1 MLLESSPIPFRP
13 EIIAKAEELSEDIQI
28 TGSSDATKPLMK
40 VRGIFQRYDEKNAN
54 GRVYPK
60 ELFDRC
66 LNEEGWK
73 SRLKENSVIGLVE
86 HPEDGITKLTGP
98 ISHVVTNAWDNKDGT
113 IWGECIVLNTPDGQK
128 MGALFEAGVPVGIS
142 SRGEGEVESI
152 DEATQ
157 RVIPDSFNLI
167 TWDFVAD
174 NSVPGARVKPI
185 KGESKET
192 EKVRE
197 KSTTSTAKVP
207 TELPSPKMVDKEYL
221 KTAPEKP
228 FMSKI
233 GEMRKV
239 DVELKKL
246 KELAAKKLTFQA
258 RVGLSEEIALL
269 RSKASGFMREDLAVE
284 AYGNKLLKEMDEFSD
299 DVEGDDY
306 GDAPSAPPGE
316 TGDAAPPPPGGEA
329 GAGGPQIDK
338 TAFDTVMKAV
348 LSALAPGSGDA
359 AGPEGIPSAEGGE
372 AAGGDMQGVIDSAYE
387 TFSQDGTIDV
397 DGLVAQLQGGGE
409 ENGDFNPDEPVGSP
423 AQDEGPAP
431 VGAGGPPDMGSE
443 TKFESRELRAAV
455 QLIARLRE
463 SAAGGEKYRAK
474 MDELAERLKAHHPYL
489 KELEEARPK
498 LKAANE
504 TAARLE
510 RNRALLGRA
519 KTEIDRLKESLDEE
533 KQVAE
538 ALARLL
544 KENGIK
550 DASKLAEETR
560 AEVAKKVTRTST
572 TAEIEEELKA
582 TTEDATAIAGTA
594 GHKGTGGSVLGPG
607 DCEVVKDSSGKVTG
621 DGPGDSLDDGKGE
634 NATRVDGE
642 DQEGRE
648 GDKSDMKCHVVGK
661 GDSHYSA
668 GKSESKAKPA
678 PAKNGNG
685 KEAAATATETLE
697 EGKKEEEHDL
707 LRYIRRQRSNPYDQL

>member
-13 EIIAKAEELSEDIQI
+13 EIIAKAEELTEEVQI
-28 TGSSDATKPLMK
+28 SGSSDATKPLMK

-73 SRLKENSVIGLVE
+73 NRLKDNSVIGLVE
-86 HPEDGITKLTGP
+86 HPEDGITRLTGP

-113 IWGECIVLNTPDGQK
+113 VWGECLVLNTPDGQK

-142 SRGEGEVESI
+142 SRGEGEVESM

-157 RVIPDSFNLI
+157 RVIPDSFTLI

-174 NSVPGARVKPI
+174 NSVPGARVKPV
-185 KGESKET
+185 KGESARKTAAVEAA
-192 EKVRE
+192 KARE
-197 KSTTSTAKVP
+197 IAP
-207 TELPSPKMVDKEYL
+207 ELPSPKMVDKEYL
-221 KTAPEKP
+221 KTAPEKLP
-228 FMSKI
+228 MSKL

-246 KELAAKKLTFQA
+246 KNLASKKLTFQA

-269 RSKASGFMREDLAVE
+269 RSKASAFMREDLAVE
-284 AYGNKLLKEMDEFSD
+284 AYGKKLIVEMDDFSD
-299 DVEGDDY
+299 DVEGDDA
-306 GDAPSAPPGE
+306 GAPPAPPS
-316 TGDAAPPPPGGEA
+316 DASGAPPPVPGEEGAE
-329 GAGGPQIDK
+329 GAGGPQVDK

-348 LSALAPGSGDA
+348 LSSLAPEAGEP
-359 AGPEGIPSAEGGE
+359 AGPEGIPGAEAGGGDE
-372 AAGGDMQGVIDSAYE
+372 FGAPGGGGGDMQGVIDSAYE
-387 TFSQDGTIDV
+387 TFTQSGTIDV
-397 DGLVAQLQGGGE
+397 DSLVSQLQGGGE
-409 ENGDFNPDEPVGSP
+409 EGAEGGEDDFGADEPIG
-423 AQDEGPAP
+423 DEGGAPA
-431 VGAGGPPDMGSE
+431 GAGGPPPDMGSE
-443 TKFESRELRAAV
+443 AKFESRELRAAV

-463 SAAGGEKYRAK
+463 SAAGGERFRAK
-474 MDELAERLKAHHPYL
+474 IDELAERLKAHHPYL

-519 KTEIDRLKESLDEE
+519 KSEIDRLKESLDEE
-533 KQVAE
+533 KQVAN
-538 ALARLL
+538 ALTRLL
-544 KENGIK
+544 KEHGIK

-560 AEVAKKVTRTST
+560 AEATKTVRRTST
-572 TAEIEEELKA
+572 TAEIEDALK
-582 TTEDATAIAGTA
+582 EDAGVEGGT
-594 GHKGTGGSVLGPG
+594 KGSKSSGASALGPG
-607 DCEVVKDSSGKVTG
+607 DCEMVKDSSGKNTG
-621 DGPGDSLDDGKGE
+621 DGPGDSLDDGTGE
-634 NATRVDGE
+634 KATRVDGE
-642 DQEGRE
+642 DQLGRE
-648 GDKSDMKCHVVGK
+648 GDKGDQKCHVVGK
-661 GDSHYSA
+661 GDSHYSV
-668 GKSESKAKPA
+668 GKSESK
-678 PAKNGNG
+678 KNGNG
-685 KEAAATATETLE
+685 SKAEVIE

>member
-1 MLLESSPIPFRP
+1 MLLESTPIPFRP
-13 EIIAKAEELSEDIQI
+13 EKIESLVETQEVQIQ
-28 TGSSDATKPLMK
+28 GSSAATQPLMR
-40 VRGIFQRYDEKNAN
+40 VRGVFQRYDEKNAN

-60 ELFDRC
+60 ELFSRC
-66 LNEEGWK
+66 LNEESWLK
-73 SRLKENSVIGLVE
+73 RLKDNSVIGLVE

-98 ISHVVTNAWDNKDGT
+98 VSHIVTKAYDNNDGT
-113 IWGECIVLNTPDGQK
+113 ILGEAIILNTPDGRK
-128 MGALFEAGVPVGIS
+128 IGSLLEAGVPVGIS
-142 SRGEGEVESI
+142 SRGEGEVESM

-157 RVIPDSFNLI
+157 RVIPDSFTLI

-174 NSVPGARVKPI
+174 NSVPGARVTPVKA
-185 KGESKET
+185 ESKG
-192 EKVRE
+192 RD
-197 KSTTSTAKVP
+197 KSTTSTVRIT

-221 KTAPEKP
+221 KTAPDKLP
-228 FMSKI
+228 MSKI

-246 KELAAKKLTFQA
+246 KELMAKRLTFQA

-269 RSKASGFMREDLAVE
+269 RSKASSYIREDSAVE
-284 AYGNKLLKEMDEFSD
+284 AYGAKLLKEMDDFSD
-299 DVEGDDY
+299 DVESDD
-306 GDAPSAPPGE
+306 SAPPPPPPGAP
-316 TGDAAPPPPGGEA
+316 GDAAPPPPGGEE
-329 GAGGPQIDK
+329 GAGGPQVDK

-348 LSALAPGSGDA
+348 LTALAPEAGGGGGAGDMGGA
-359 AGPEGIPSAEGGE
+359 PGDEAGAGIPGE
-372 AAGGDMQGVIDSAYE
+372 AGGAPGGDIQGVIDSAYE

-409 ENGDFNPDEPVGSP
+409 EGADDFGADEPIGAP
-423 AQDEGPAP
+423 NEQGAP
-431 VGAGGPPDMGSE
+431 VGAGAGGPPDMGSD

-463 SAAGGEKYRAK
+463 SAAGGEKFRAK
-474 MDELAERLKAHHPYL
+474 IDELAERLKAHHPYL

-498 LKAANE
+498 LRAANE
-504 TAARLE
+504 NAARLE

-538 ALARLL
+538 ALTRLL
-544 KENGIK
+544 KEHGIK

-560 AEVAKKVTRTST
+560 AEATKKASRTST
-572 TAEIEEELKA
+572 ISDIEDALK
-582 TTEDATAIAGTA
+582 EDATATAGTK
-594 GHKGTGGSVLGPG
+594 GTKGTGANVLGPG
-607 DCEVVKDSSGKVTG
+607 DCEVVKDSSGKNTG
-621 DGPGDSLDDGKGE
+621 DGPGETLDPGKGE

-648 GDKSDMKCHVVGK
+648 GDKSDGKCNVVGK

-668 GKSESKAKPA
+668 GKSESK
-678 PAKNGNG
+678 KNGNG
-685 KEAAATATETLE
+685 TAVIE

>member
-13 EIIAKAEELSEDIQI
+13 EIIAKASELSEDIQI
-28 TGSSDATKPLMK
+28 QGSSEATKPLMK

-54 GRVYPK
+54 GRIYPK

-66 LNEEGWK
+66 LNEESWK
-73 SRLKENSVIGLVE
+73 SRLQDNSIIGLVE

-98 ISHVVTNAWDNKDGT
+98 VSHVVTKAWDNKDGT
-113 IWGECIVLNTPDGQK
+113 IIGECIVLNTPDGQK

-142 SRGEGEVESI
+142 SRGEGEVEAM

-157 RVIPDSFNLI
+157 RVIPDSFSLI

-185 KGESKET
+185 KGESK
-192 EKVRE
+192 
-197 KSTTSTAKVP
+197 STTSTVKVP
-207 TELPSPKMVDKEYL
+207 TELPSPKVVDKEYL
-221 KTAPEKP
+221 RTAPDKLS
-228 FMSKI
+228 MSKI

-269 RSKASGFMREDLAVE
+269 RSRASSYMREDSAVE
-284 AYGNKLLKEMDEFSD
+284 AYGGKLLKEMDDFSD

-306 GDAPSAPPGE
+306 GAE
-316 TGDAAPPPPGGEA
+316 AAPPPPSGEEGA
-329 GAGGPQIDK
+329 PPPPSGEEGAGGPQVDK

-348 LSALAPGSGDA
+348 LTAMAPEAGEA
-359 AGPEGIPSAEGGE
+359 AGPEGIPGAEGGE
-372 AAGGDMQGVIDSAYE
+372 SPGGDLQGVIDSAYE
-387 TFSQDGTIDV
+387 TFTQDGTIDV

-409 ENGDFNPDEPVGSP
+409 EGGEDSFNPDEPVGSP

-431 VGAGGPPDMGSE
+431 VGAKGPPDMGSE

-463 SAAGGEKYRAK
+463 SASNGEKFRAK
-474 MDELAERLKAHHPYL
+474 VDELAERLKAHHPYL

-504 TAARLE
+504 NAARLE

-519 KTEIDRLKESLDEE
+519 KSEIDRLKESLEEE
-533 KQVAE
+533 KQVAD
-538 ALARLL
+538 ALTRLL
-544 KENGIK
+544 KEHGIK

-560 AEVAKKVTRTST
+560 AEAAKKVIRTST
-572 TAEIEEELKA
+572 AAEIEAELK
-582 TTEDATAIAGTA
+582 EDATATAGTA
-594 GHKGTGGSVLGPG
+594 GHKGTGASVLGPG
-607 DCEVVKDSSGKVTG
+607 DCEVVKDGSGKNTG
-621 DGPGDSLDDGKGE
+621 GGPGETLDDGKGE
-634 NATRVDGE
+634 KEVRVDGE

-661 GDSHYSA
+661 GDSHFSVA
-668 GKSESKAKPA
+668 KGGESKAKTS
-678 PAKNGNG
+678 NG
-685 KEAAATATETLE
+685 KTALE
-697 EGKKEEEHDL
+697 ESKEEEHDL
-707 LRYIRRQRSNPYDQL
+707 LRYVRRQRSNPYDQL

>member
-13 EIIAKAEELSEDIQI
+13 EIIAKAEELSEDVQI
-28 TGSSDATKPLMK
+28 SGSSEATKPLMK
-40 VRGIFQRYDEKNAN
+40 VRGLFQRYDEKNAN

-73 SRLKENSVIGLVE
+73 NRLKDNSVIGLVE

-98 ISHVVTNAWDNKDGT
+98 VSHVVTKAWDNKDGT
-113 IWGECIVLNTPDGQK
+113 IWGECLVLNTPDGQK

-174 NSVPGARVKPI
+174 NSVPGARVAPV
-185 KGESKET
+185 KGESARKAAAVEA
-192 EKVRE
+192 ERARQ
-197 KSTTSTAKVP
+197 KSPEP
-207 TELPSPKMVDKEYL
+207 TSPKVVDKEYL
-221 KTAPEKP
+221 KTAPDKP

-246 KELAAKKLTFQA
+246 KELMAKKLTFQA

-269 RSKASGFMREDLAVE
+269 RSKASGYMREDLAVE
-284 AYGNKLLKEMDEFSD
+284 AYGKKLLKEMDDFSD
-299 DVEGDDY
+299 DVESD
-306 GDAPSAPPGE
+306 SAPPPGDDLGGE
-316 TGDAAPPPPGGEA
+316 APPPPPGGEGA
-329 GAGGPQIDK
+329 EGAGGPQVDK
-338 TAFDTVMKAV
+338 TAFDTIMKAV
-348 LSALAPGSGDA
+348 LTSMAPEAGEA
-359 AGPEGIPSAEGGE
+359 AGPEGIPSAEAGGGDE
-372 AAGGDMQGVIDSAYE
+372 FGAPGGGGGDMQGIIDQAYE

-397 DGLVAQLQGGGE
+397 DSLVSQLQGGGE
-409 ENGDFNPDEPVGSP
+409 EGGEDEFNADEPVG
-423 AQDEGPAP
+423 DEGAPP
-431 VGAGGPPDMGSE
+431 VGAGAGGPPPDMGSE
-443 TKFESRELRAAV
+443 AKFESRELRAAV

-463 SAAGGEKYRAK
+463 SAAGGERFRAK
-474 MDELAERLKAHHPYL
+474 VDELAERLKAHHPYL

-519 KTEIDRLKESLDEE
+519 KSEIDRLKESLDEE
-533 KQVAE
+533 KQVAD
-538 ALARLL
+538 ALTRLL

-560 AEVAKKVTRTST
+560 AEAAKKTARTST
-572 TAEIEEELKA
+572 TSEIEDALK
-582 TTEDATAIAGTA
+582 EDATVIGGTK
-594 GHKGTGGSVLGPG
+594 GSKGTGASVLGPG
-607 DCEVVKDSSGKVTG
+607 DCEVVKDSSGKNTG
-621 DGPGDSLDDGKGE
+621 DGPGETLDPGKGE

-648 GDKSDMKCHVVGK
+648 GDKGDGHCHVVGK

-668 GKSESKAKPA
+668 SSSKGESK
-678 PAKNGNG
+678 AKNGNG
-685 KEAAATATETLE
+685 SKAAVIE